1 MFDEALKLSIAEQIT
16 EIDKYRLRDFENL
29 KEKLVSVTLPDN
41 WVHWYSDECTVHF
54 IKSSLSGQI
63 LSIDFSLSIYRSLTV
78 KAFLEGKEIRIS
90 VDVVKDIREIESIIQ
105 EIDTKQAVLKDSPN
119 QHIAKATEHLKECIQ
134 QLEQTP
140 ETTPGLDSDTQ
151 STVSCDTS
159 SHINRLQ
166 FILCQLENAIVPKN
180 RRKYN
185 ILTQV
190 VALKSHLISPICYN
204 YLQSLECLSLPHHR
218 NLQKLYTNIGIEDD
232 YIVFLK
238 QATEQFT
245 HQQRNVIIQM
255 DEIHVK
261 SDLTY
266 KAGKI
271 FGSSGDL
278 NEPTRTILALMVSS
292 LYKRWS
298 TIIRL
303 IPCSTTSAEILFP
316 TIRKAICDSHLKI
329 NT

>member
-1 MFDEALKLSIAEQIT
+1 M
-16 EIDKYRLRDFENL
+16 
-29 KEKLVSVTLPDN
+29 KE
-41 WVHWYSDECTVHF
+41 C
-54 IKSSLSGQI
+54 
-63 LSIDFSLSIYRSLTV
+63 
-78 KAFLEGKEIRIS
+78 
-90 VDVVKDIREIESIIQ
+90 
-105 EIDTKQAVLKDSPN
+105 PN
-119 QHIAKATEHLKECIQ
+119 QHITKATEHLKECIQ

-166 FILCQLENAIVPKN
+166 FILCQLENAIIPKN

-218 NLQKLYTNIGIEDD
+218 NLQKLYTNIGIQDD

-238 QATEQFT
+238 QATAQFT

-266 KAGKI
+266 KAGNI
-271 FGSSGDL
+271 FDPLG
-278 NEPTRTILALMVSS
+278 ILMNPPAL
-292 LYKRWS
+292 
-298 TIIRL
+298 
-303 IPCSTTSAEILFP
+303 F
-316 TIRKAICDSHLKI
+316 
-329 NT
+329 